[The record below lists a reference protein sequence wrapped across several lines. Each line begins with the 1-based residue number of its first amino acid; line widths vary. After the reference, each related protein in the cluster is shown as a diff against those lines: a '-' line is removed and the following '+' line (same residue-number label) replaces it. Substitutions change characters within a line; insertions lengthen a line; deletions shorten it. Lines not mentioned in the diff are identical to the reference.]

1 MKIIQ
6 SFILMQN
13 TEKRVWVGGGEIC
26 SVLFFKESAISAQ
39 YPTLP

>member
-1 MKIIQ
+1 
-6 SFILMQN
+6 MQN